1 MIVVDAS
8 ALVAFLVEP
17 GVSGHIRVALARHDD
32 DLHAPAHVDLEV
44 MSALRRLVAAGR
56 LTTPRATAAVE
67 DFLDLPLVRHSLEPL
82 VSRVWA
88 LHPQVSPYDAA
99 YLALAEAL
107 GTGVLTCDG
116 RLARAHGS
124 PVTVEVVGRA

>member
-8 ALVAFLVEP
+8 VLVAFLVEP
-17 GVSGHIRVALARHDD
+17 GVSGQVRAAFARHDD

-44 MSALRRLVAAGR
+44 LSALRRLTAAGR

-67 DFLDLPLVRHSLEPL
+67 DFLDLPLVRHGVEPL
-82 VSRVWA
+82 TPRVWA
-88 LHPQVSPYDAA
+88 LHAHVSPYDAA

-107 GTGVLTCDG
+107 GTALLTCDG
-116 RLARAHGS
+116 RLARTHGS
-124 PVTVEVVGRA
+124 TVRVEVVGRA

>member
-17 GVSGHIRVALARHDD
+17 GVSPAIRAAFARHDD

-44 MSALRRLVAAGR
+44 LSALRRLAAAGR
-56 LTTPRATAAVE
+56 LSPARATAAVE
-67 DFLDLPLVRHSLEPL
+67 DFLDVPLVRHGLEPL
-82 VSRVWA
+82 AARVWA
-88 LHPQVSPYDAA
+88 LHAHVSPYDAA

-107 GTGVLTCDG
+107 GTAVLTCDG
-116 RLARAHGS
+116 RLARAHGLAV
-124 PVTVEVVGRA
+124 PVEAVAD

>member
-17 GVSGHIRVALARHDD
+17 GVSTTIRAAFARHDD

-44 MSALRRLVAAGR
+44 LSALRRLAAAGR
-56 LTTPRATAAVE
+56 LSPARATAAVE
-67 DFLDLPLVRHSLEPL
+67 DFLDVPLVRHGIAPL
-82 VSRVWA
+82 TPRVWA
-88 LHPQVSPYDAA
+88 LHAHVSPYDAA

-107 GTGVLTCDG
+107 GTAVLTCDG
-116 RLARAHGS
+116 RLARTHGHAV
-124 PVTVEVVGRA
+124 PVEVAAD